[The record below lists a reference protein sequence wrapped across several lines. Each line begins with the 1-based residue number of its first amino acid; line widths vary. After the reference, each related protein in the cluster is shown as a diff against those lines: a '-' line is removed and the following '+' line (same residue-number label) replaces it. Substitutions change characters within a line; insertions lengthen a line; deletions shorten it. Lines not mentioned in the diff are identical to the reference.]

1 MSPDRL
7 RISIGR
13 KMIIFTIVTIL
24 VASFGTALISY
35 YVSANIIDNY
45 YKSLTMDCAE
55 NFATFMDPEY
65 LMELRQVLESDGYQ
79 AIRDHAEE
87 TDNEQE
93 VIDYLKG
100 KGLWDRFLETRD
112 QIDSYIERMDAIEYT
127 YILIRSGEVYDMYL
141 MDDSTNPT
149 YVSGSI
155 VESEPE
161 FVGVDASQKIEPTI
175 SNGEWGWLCSAYIP
189 LFLDDGTV
197 VCQIGCDIAMDDVM
211 QERRIYLAYSLLG
224 ALLFTLLMVAI
235 SVIFTDSIFVRR
247 ISKLTKEI
255 RHFDPTPGQDY
266 DDAGVI
272 RDDSGSNDEIDDLY
286 HSVHDMQVR
295 IIDYINELDD
305 MNIELDRAARMK
317 SDFLANMSHEIRT
330 PMNAVIG
337 MAEIAA
343 RENIPDTAR
352 DALTQIQ
359 KSGRNLLNIINDILD
374 YSKIESGK
382 MEIIPERYEPASEL
396 NDIANIL
403 STRIGSKDLELYVV
417 SDTDLPHALYGD
429 AMRIRQILINLA
441 NNAIKFTQEGSVSIR
456 LNCSYTEENMVSLT
470 YHIIDTG
477 IGIKQED
484 MEKLFTSFTQVDSR
498 RNRSVEGTGLGLA
511 ISQRLVKA
519 MGGELGVNS
528 TYGEGSDFWFSIP
541 QKVEDPARDL
551 YIEDADLKKAI
562 SIDNNDSRSR
572 IFLDEMQKLDIEY
585 DLIFD
590 IHDYRPSGKKDYIFM
605 EYNQYTDLMRG
616 FFADHP
622 DIKGVVLVDYNSDFN
637 PNLTNVHTVRRP
649 VSTLGMIRA
658 LNDNYEMIR
667 SSGIE
672 EDFTIDFTAPD
683 ARILVVDD
691 NAINITVVK
700 GLLSPLR
707 INIESALS
715 GQEAIEKVTANDY
728 DIVFMDHMMPG
739 LDGVDTTKII
749 RELLPDKQDL
759 IIIALSA
766 NVMESARQL
775 FADAGMNDFAAKP
788 IELRELVSKIKKWLP
803 KEKIIK
809 GMGVVTHEESDEAP
823 ILGYEGLDS
832 AAAVKA
838 IGSVTLYNRI
848 VEEYFKSGEEKYA
861 GIESAYESEDID
873 DYTIRVHA
881 LKSSSRQIGAV
892 GLGAMAEELEDA
904 GKARDMKT
912 IHEKTAPM
920 LEFFRKL
927 LTDLSEYYHEDG
939 AGVEKPAIDNAILEV
954 QLKLLHN
961 ACEELDMDAMEA
973 VGSELRRYAYPDS
986 IKDTIDG
993 LLHAIDCVNP
1003 EGCDDLIEK
1012 IREYIRKCGNKSKEH
1027 GKPV

>member
-1 MSPDRL
+1 
-7 RISIGR
+7 
-13 KMIIFTIVTIL
+13 MIIFTIVTIL
-24 VASFGTALISY
+24 VASFGTTLISY
-35 YVSANIIDNY
+35 FVSANIIDNY
-45 YKSLTMDCAE
+45 YKNLCMDCAE
-55 NFATFMDPEY
+55 NFATFMDPVY
-65 LMELRQVLESDGYQ
+65 LMELRQVLESDEYQ
-79 AIRDHAEE
+79 AVRDHAEE

-93 VIDYLKG
+93 VIDYLRG
-100 KGLWDRFLETRD
+100 KGLWDRFVKARD
-112 QIDSYIERMDAIEYT
+112 QIDSYIESMDVIEYT
-127 YILIRSGEVYDMYL
+127 YILARSGGVYDMYL
-141 MDDSTNPT
+141 MDDSTNPA

-155 VESEPE
+155 TESEPE
-161 FVGVDASQKIEPTI
+161 FVGVDASKRIEPTI
-175 SNGEWGWLCSAYIP
+175 SNGEWGWLCSAYVP
-189 LFLDDGTV
+189 LYLEDGTV

-211 QERRIYLAYSLLG
+211 RERRTYLAYSLLG
-224 ALLFTLLMVAI
+224 AMLFTMLMVVL
-235 SVIFTDSIFVRR
+235 SVIFTDHILVRR
-247 ISKLTKEI
+247 VSQLTRELKK
-255 RHFDPTPGQDY
+255 FDPMPGQEY
-266 DDAGVI
+266 DAAGVV
-272 RDDSGSNDEIDDLY
+272 RANSNSNDEIGDLY

-295 IIDYINELDD
+295 IIDNINEMDE

-343 RENIPDTAR
+343 REDIPETAR

-382 MEIIPERYEPASEL
+382 MEILPERYEPVSEL

-403 STRIGSKDLELYVV
+403 STRIGFKDIELYVV

-456 LNCSYTEENMVSLT
+456 LSCSEVKDDVITLT
-470 YHIIDTG
+470 YHIVDTG

-484 MEKLFTSFTQVDSR
+484 LDKLFTSFTQVDSR

-519 MGGELGVNS
+519 MGGELGVDS
-528 TYGEGSDFWFSIP
+528 IYGEGSDFWFTIP

-551 YIEDADLKKAI
+551 YIEDAGFKKAI
-562 SIDNNDSRSR
+562 SIDNDASRSR

-585 DLIFD
+585 DLIPD
-590 IHDYRPSGKKDYIFM
+590 IQDYRPSGKQDYIFL
-605 EYNQYTDLMRG
+605 EYSQYSDRMRG

-622 DIKGVVLVDYNSDFN
+622 KIKGVVLVDYSSDFN
-637 PNLTNVHTVRRP
+637 PDLANVHTVRRP

-658 LNDNYEMIR
+658 LNDNDEVIR

-691 NAINITVVK
+691 NAINITVVE
-700 GLLSPLR
+700 GLLSPVH
-707 INIESALS
+707 INIDSALS
-715 GQEAIEKVTANDY
+715 GQEAINKITANNY

-749 RELLPDKQDL
+749 RELMPDKKDL
-759 IIIALSA
+759 VIIALSA
-766 NVMESARQL
+766 NVMESARKL
-775 FADAGMNDFAAKP
+775 FTDAGMNDFAAKP
-788 IELRELVSKIKKWLP
+788 IELRELVSKLKKWLP

-809 GMGVVTHEESDEAP
+809 GMGEVRPEESEEAP
-823 ILGYEGLDS
+823 ILGYEGLNS
-832 AAAVKA
+832 VAAVKT
-838 IGSVTLYNRI
+838 IGSVPLYNRI

-861 GIESAYESEDID
+861 GIESAYEAEDID

-892 GLGAMAEELEDA
+892 SLGAMAEELENA
-904 GKARDMKT
+904 GKAGDMET
-912 IHEKTAPM
+912 IHDKTGPM
-920 LEFFRKL
+920 LEAFRNL
-927 LTDLSEYYHEDG
+927 LSDLAGYYSEEGSDD
-939 AGVEKPAIDNAILEV
+939 EKALIDDAVLKD
-954 QLKLLHN
+954 QLALLHE

-973 VGSELRRYAYPDS
+973 VGTELRKYSYPDRL
-986 IKDTIDG
+986 KDQVNRLI
-993 LLHAIDCVNP
+993 HAIDSVDS
-1003 EGCDDLIEK
+1003 EGCEALIEE
-1012 IREYIRKCGNKSKEH
+1012 IREYV
-1027 GKPV
+1027 GKP